1 MKCQRCNEREASIH
15 LTKIINNQKNEIYLC
30 EDCARETG
38 QLSFA
43 TNNPFSFQ
51 SLLKGIINP
60 QVERYEPY
68 QEDYKCKECGM
79 TYREFSKNGFL
90 ACSSCYE
97 SFNKNLD
104 PLLKRIHGS
113 NRHNGKVPKR
123 RGGDLRLKREII
135 EMRESIQEAVQ
146 REDFEKAA
154 EIRDKIKEL
163 EKMIGG
169 EERHDDEG

>member
-1 MKCQRCNEREASIH
+1 MKCQRCNEKEASIH

-38 QLSFA
+38 QLTFT

-60 QVERYEPY
+60 GVERYEPY
-68 QEDYKCKECGM
+68 QEDYKCNECGM
-79 TYREFSKNGFL
+79 TYREFSINGFL

-97 SFNKNLD
+97 SFYKNLD

-113 NRHNGKVPKR
+113 NCHNGKVPKR
-123 RGGDLRLKREII
+123 RGGDLRIKKEIEEIREA
-135 EMRESIQEAVQ
+135 MQDAVK

-163 EKMIGG
+163 EKQIGG
-169 EERHDDEG
+169 EEGHVDEG